1 MAISGGLAWTTM
13 SVDTVGGVLTDV
25 RNDCTNL
32 QFATP
37 RAASDVTG
45 LDVQAIER
53 ILLLA
58 DFTVTLN
65 GQYNPT
71 GVHQVLKTVTSTAVL
86 RSTAMTVN
94 GATLNNEVLYTDYT
108 VVRAQGGDLNW
119 SAAGSLADGTVPT
132 WA

>member
-1 MAISGGLAWTTM
+1 MAKAAGLAWSVM
-13 SVDTVGGVLTDV
+13 SVDTVGGVATDI

-45 LDVQAIER
+45 LDVLAIER

-58 DFTVTLN
+58 DFTITLN

-71 GVHQVLKTVTSTAVL
+71 GAHQVLKTITSTAVL
-86 RSTAMTVN
+86 RTTAMTVN
-94 GATLNNEVLYTDYT
+94 GANLNNETLYTDYT
-108 VVRAQGGDLNW
+108 VVRVQGGDLNW
-119 SAAGSLADGTVPT
+119 SATGSLADGGVPT
-132 WA
+132 WS